1 MARTELNKMSLS
13 LLNYKKQKP
22 MENIENNDQDQSK
35 QGKQITDDNQ
45 KPAPQVEQS
54 DSVIGDV
61 HPTERSDTFQEQKN
75 AETENQSD
83 ASEISG
89 ENL

>member
-1 MARTELNKMSLS
+1 MSSS

-22 MENIENNDQDQSK
+22 MENIEHNDQDQSK
-35 QGKQITDDNQ
+35 QEKQITDDNQ

-89 ENL
+89 ESL

>member
-1 MARTELNKMSLS
+1 
-13 LLNYKKQKP
+13 
-22 MENIENNDQDQSK
+22 MENIQHNDQDQSK
-35 QGKQITDDNQ
+35 QGQQITDDNQ